1 MKTCQ
6 NCSTEIQDHF
16 NFCPNC
22 GTDLG
27 KPVICK
33 KCSYLNEPNSKYC
46 QECGTALFE
55 KYKVSEPKSKKIEEI
70 KIEIPSPPL
79 TGITIE
85 FPYSSAQ
92 SFVFAVDEA
101 KKFDTFEQ
109 FGNDKKAIYR
119 INVIEDDLY
128 KTKELLEHL
137 KGWRKKTVYHNGQKV
152 MWDSMFS
159 FQYCYEHKLA
169 SFKPE
174 YYCIGFENE
183 YDFNLWGCMRVEM
196 PFVEHANWFT
206 FGKWLNNKGD
216 WIFDNE
222 RIKHELAKNIHY
234 CKFCPAINLDL
245 IQDIL
250 TAIPDIVN
258 PSKNKNWKFK
268 ETFSNDGTNILT
280 STIKEYGFER
290 TVNYNGVSPNGKMF
304 IKDIAENI
312 RKKLP
317 DFIKV

>member
-6 NCSTEIQDHF
+6 NCSAEIQDTF

-22 GTDLG
+22 GSDLG
-27 KPVICK
+27 KPIDCPKCK
-33 KCSYLNEPNSKYC
+33 YPNEPNSKFC
-46 QECGTALFE
+46 QECGISLFE
-55 KYKVSEPKSKKIEEI
+55 KYKPKEI
-70 KIEIPSPPL
+70 KTKDEIIITEIPSPPL

-92 SFVFAVDEA
+92 SFEFAVMEA

-109 FGNDKKAIYR
+109 FGKEKKAIFR
-119 INVIEDDLY
+119 INVFENELY

-137 KGWRKKTVYHNGQKV
+137 KGWRKRTVYHNGEKV

-159 FQYCYEHKLA
+159 FQWCYEHKLA
-169 SFKPE
+169 SYKPE
-174 YYCIGFENE
+174 YYCFGYEDQ
-183 YDFNLWGCMRVEM
+183 YDFNLWGCMKAGM
-196 PFVEHANWFT
+196 PFVDHANWFT

-216 WIFDNE
+216 WMFDKE
-222 RIKHELAKNIHY
+222 QIKHELIKNVHY

-245 IQDIL
+245 IQDIV
-250 TAIPDIVN
+250 TALPNVIN
-258 PSKNKNWKFK
+258 PTVNKNWKFK
-268 ETFSNDGTNILT
+268 QTYNKDSGNILSAT
-280 STIKEYGFER
+280 TREYGFEQ
-290 TVNYNGVSPNGKMF
+290 NEYYDGVVPNGKAF

-317 DFIKV
+317 DFIK